1 MAGVVAV
8 VLLLFFTDQLHTRLL
23 MVAGA
28 RLGFE
33 VGLVWLGAE
42 LLDGADLQCRP
53 DSLSRD

>member
-23 MVAGA
+23 MVAG
-28 RLGFE
+28 LGFE
-33 VGLVWLGAE
+33 VGLMWLGAE